1 MNKYACRIKIA
12 DFEDLCS
19 RKKFSERSMVLTSAE
34 QRDEIAIFF
43 RSKNVLA
50 LLFLFWLNG
59 IRKIVVFQLSF
70 GLCVELHN
78 LGYNELREFVISFYS
93 PRKPCN

>member
-50 LLFLFWLNG
+50 LLFC
-59 IRKIVVFQLSF
+59 F
-70 GLCVELHN
+70 GSTGFGKSLYFN
-78 LGYNELREFVISFYS
+78 
-93 PRKPCN
+93 